1 MQLSFC
7 LHTRADCELFASS
20 SLCGAPLGG
29 FVRWQ
34 ALVLLVIGTFLGEF
48 RVAAGT
54 NSIPVPA
61 TRVAL
66 TNLLAHKQEYRGKR
80 VEVTGYYIAGF
91 EWSKLSQV
99 AGAPDKE
106 SLWIWVYHVKPEPG
120 AKVTEVEKG
129 NVRVIGIFDYN
140 ELGSGHLNQYGG
152 EIRKVEL
159 FEPLK

>member
-1 MQLSFC
+1 MKL
-7 LHTRADCELFASS
+7 A
-20 SLCGAPLGG
+20 
-29 FVRWQ
+29 
-34 ALVLLVIGTFLGEF
+34 ALLLVFLGTLVGAF
-48 RVAAGT
+48 SVAAADT
-54 NSIPVPA
+54 NSVTAPA
-61 TRVAL
+61 SKVAI

-80 VEVTGYYIAGF
+80 VEVTGHYVAGF
-91 EWSKLSQV
+91 ERSKLSQV

-106 SLWIWVYHVKPEPG
+106 SLWIWVHHVKPEPG

-129 NVRVIGIFDYN
+129 HVRVVGIFDYN